1 MVQQLE
7 GRPVFLMWSFDA
19 SSGNI
24 VDAIIAGFQV
34 WGGCKLKWKTIGTG
48 AASSESG
55 QKLTCK
61 ELLQARYKYLRP
73 WDINSMGLPPQLDLH
88 AGKACSLF

>member
-7 GRPVFLMWSFDA
+7 GRPVFLMWSSDA

-34 WGGCKLKWKTIGTG
+34 WGGCKLKCKTIGTG
-48 AASSESG
+48 AVRS
-55 QKLTCK
+55 KVNVR
-61 ELLQARYKYLRP
+61 ELLQTRYKYLRP

-88 AGKACSLF
+88 TGKACSLF